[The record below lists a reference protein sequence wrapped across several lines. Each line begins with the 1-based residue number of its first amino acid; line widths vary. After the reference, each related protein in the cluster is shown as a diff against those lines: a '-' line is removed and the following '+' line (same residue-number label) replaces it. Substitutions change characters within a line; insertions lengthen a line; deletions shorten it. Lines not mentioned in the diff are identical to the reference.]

1 MDLYSN
7 FVQVPIPPTALPPW
21 ARHIGDLKYFVN
33 KNLCHKTSLLR
44 GMTFAEQRAKD
55 NKCSSKV
62 NEDTENGN
70 DVPIL
75 SVCVAVCVCMCRV
88 WGGGGVQFSLLL
100 AVSHCSVCLCA
111 SWLLLGT
118 DYVGI
123 FRGPGERLLQEQ
135 SGLLSRQLCRAWGE
149 I

>member
-1 MDLYSN
+1 MEMMYL
-7 FVQVPIPPTALPPW
+7 FC
-21 ARHIGDLKYFVN
+21 
-33 KNLCHKTSLLR
+33 LCVS
-44 GMTFAEQRAKD
+44 
-55 NKCSSKV
+55 
-62 NEDTENGN
+62 
-70 DVPIL
+70 PY
-75 SVCVAVCVCMCRV
+75 VCVCV
-88 WGGGGVQFSLLL
+88 GFEAGGVQFSLLL